1 MRSKNEFK
9 LMFLQ
14 NTKMNSDPTP
24 DQTSENRTQ
33 NALLNLIDTIQN
45 NCITSNTDS
54 ECTLPQINVDI
65 KATSTEDPSLS
76 VTKTVNL
83 VSVDKS
89 MDERKSVTVDLL
101 NKISESY
108 VDAPEANLR
117 LGPLGVAGGSDGRE
131 LENKFY
137 RNLTSGLAESIKE
150 NQNPVN
156 AVVTSMCDMM
166 RECVG
171 NIDWPKDVPS
181 RTADPVTNVF
191 SSLIRGLSDLT
202 QPTEKNNSTPNNQTS
217 APPTDKPDNQTPQT
231 ETSSNNTNQF
241 MELLSNLF
249 GGLLNVGQTNNSDGD
264 STETLNNNPTPDKSA
279 PTD

>member
-1 MRSKNEFK
+1 
-9 LMFLQ
+9 MFLQ

-45 NCITSNTDS
+45 NCIPSNTDS

-150 NQNPVN
+150 NQIQL
-156 AVVTSMCDMM
+156 M
-166 RECVG
+166 
-171 NIDWPKDVPS
+171 
-181 RTADPVTNVF
+181 
-191 SSLIRGLSDLT
+191 
-202 QPTEKNNSTPNNQTS
+202 
-217 APPTDKPDNQTPQT
+217 
-231 ETSSNNTNQF
+231 
-241 MELLSNLF
+241 LLSPRC
-249 GGLLNVGQTNNSDGD
+249 VI
-264 STETLNNNPTPDKSA
+264 
-279 PTD
+279 